1 MKAPLFAKAEL
12 RQPGPVA
19 GGDARQRQAVAACV
33 QDQRPAALAQRTLQ
47 QMANQS
53 PQARRLQA
61 CAQLM
66 EQARPARE
74 SKPAAAAAA
83 AANGL
88 PVQLKAGIE
97 ALSGMRMDH
106 VRVHYNSPRP
116 AQLKAHAFAQG
127 NAIHL
132 APGQERHLPHEAWH
146 VVQQAQGRVR
156 PTLKIK
162 QGVAVNDDAS
172 LEQEADAMGARALS
186 QGGAMQQKRLA
197 QGQADIP
204 PSSPRSAP
212 EAYQLHQHLTVQRI
226 VHKLKTAESQAYQ
239 NAVELAGVSKKDM
252 REKMDDP
259 DRHYVYDKISKTL
272 KEVDAPRLKNKKN
285 KKKKSPFV
293 LEHER
298 KSRLVKNQKLQVD
311 PEKRKRVEDI
321 FEVSEKILKQ
331 AKTKKGN
338 KVYDLHRIL
347 IDVFDN
353 KIDKKKETQ
362 FSHHFD
368 IGKVHFSVMVKKPS
382 NLKTYEDLLAVTH
395 VSLEGTKGKS
405 SYASLVENKLYPTV
419 GGRND
424 SIVSLYGLEA
434 LRNPKF
440 IPTLVM
446 KSRQV
451 EGLKITA
458 EDAINPEKFGVHELS
473 GAAGKDRDLFD
484 NQRINNTDRL
494 LDEIDD
500 NDDLK
505 KKILTDPDG
514 YEKECEDMCAIQ

>member
-19 GGDARQRQAVAACV
+19 GVDARQRQAVAASV
-33 QDQRPAALAQRTLQ
+33 HDQRPAALAQRKLQ

-66 EQARPARE
+66 EQGRP
-74 SKPAAAAAA
+74 SKPAASVAQ
-83 AANGL
+83 ANGL

-162 QGVAVNDDAS
+162 QGVAVNDDVG
-172 LEQEADAMGARALS
+172 LEQEADAMGAKALN

-197 QGQADIP
+197 QSQADIP
-204 PSSPRSAP
+204 PSSPRTAP

-226 VHKLKTAESQAYQ
+226 VHKGKTVKSQAYQ
-239 NAVELAGVSKKDM
+239 KVVKLDGVSKKDM
-252 REKMDDP
+252 RDKMDDP
-259 DRHYVYDKISKTL
+259 DKHYIYDKINKTL
-272 KEVDAPRLKNKKN
+272 KEVPAPSD
-285 KKKKSPFV
+285 KKKKEKSIFV

-298 KSRLVKNQKLQVD
+298 KSRLVKNQNLQVNLK
-311 PEKRKRVEDI
+311 KRKRVEDI
-321 FEVSEKILKQ
+321 FEVSENILKK
-331 AKTKKGN
+331 AKTQKGN
-338 KVYDLHRIL
+338 KVNDLHL
-347 IDVFDN
+347 VLKNMFDHVIDRSSNALFT
-353 KIDKKKETQ
+353 KH
-362 FSHHFD
+362 FSL
-368 IGKVHFSVMVKKPS
+368 GKVKFSVKVENPS
-382 NLKTYEDLLAVTH
+382 NLGTYKDLLAVTH
-395 VSLEGTKGKS
+395 VSLAGTKGKS
-405 SYASLVENKLYPTV
+405 SYASLTENKFYPTV
-419 GGRND
+419 GAG
-424 SIVSLYGLEA
+424 SEHFKYLYALEA
-434 LRNPKF
+434 LRNHEF
-440 IPTLVM
+440 IPSLVL
-446 KSRQV
+446 KSQQV
-451 EGLKITA
+451 ESMKIDT
-458 EDAINPEKFGVHELS
+458 EDVINPEKFGVHELS
-473 GAAGKDRDLFD
+473 GAAGKDRDLFE